1 VEFSITATATSYSP
15 SYTLNYFLD
24 KKFTRSKMDIFY
36 TSVFMVAEQV
46 IGSTETGLLIVQKV
60 GLIYC
65 LYNYIENNNN
75 DLKLIDVKGISTET
89 VYILLINLI
98 LP

>member
-1 VEFSITATATSYSP
+1 
-15 SYTLNYFLD
+15 
-24 KKFTRSKMDIFY
+24 
-36 TSVFMVAEQV
+36 MVAEQV

-60 GLIYC
+60 GPIYS

-89 VYILLINLI
+89 IYILLINLI
-98 LP
+98 LS